1 MPNFHAFTSTQTKT
15 KWSGVVD
22 TLKMV
27 PKKKNLSWDVGVG
40 GRCLNRHERYCT
52 RLDHGIC
59 PITIVM
65 NTFYVL

>member
-22 TLKMV
+22 TLKKGAQE
-27 PKKKNLSWDVGVG
+27 KKPEL
-40 GRCLNRHERYCT
+40 YCT